1 MGRKGSQ
8 RGWRTWDRNL
18 GLRIWLGRKERKLK
32 TQEVSLKTLHS
43 IILGDWGWPD
53 PPALPEFSARVQ
65 TPQPRPELRGPSCLL
80 CGMEAHPLGGV
91 TLTAITICHPGHAQ
105 CQWAWVSNRGSLTA
119 KRNPWPCGQV
129 LDSLLHLPQA
139 LQRKHSSLLNSL
151 LKNLKFFHE
160 NIKRKEWKPQILNLK
175 KYPWNKLY
183 CAP

>member
-18 GLRIWLGRKERKLK
+18 GLRTWLGRKERKLK

-53 PPALPEFSARVQ
+53 PPALPAFSARVQ

-91 TLTAITICHPGHAQ
+91 TLTAITICHLYILLSYYFFKCCMPRHWSNEEVLNTTAEDLNRHLQLHMCSLGAVVLLM
-105 CQWAWVSNRGSLTA
+105 VS
-119 KRNPWPCGQV
+119 V
-129 LDSLLHLPQA
+129 
-139 LQRKHSSLLNSL
+139 
-151 LKNLKFFHE
+151 
-160 NIKRKEWKPQILNLK
+160 ILYDKCL
-175 KYPWNKLY
+175 
-183 CAP
+183 